1 MGMDAETGLNSL
13 VMLYIA
19 AFSLSIF
26 FGAIARKTLFCPL
39 GGIAD
44 MVQNGNS
51 GRFYMYIFAIGV
63 AILGAT
69 ALEALGV
76 LSFDGT
82 KPPYRMPQFR
92 WAGYILG
99 GFLFGVG
106 MTMSRGCGMKNMLN
120 IGSGDLRAFVAIAGM
135 AIAGYTLLYVEGVM
149 DTLFG
154 WVNTL
159 SPNFS
164 DFEIAHQDLGSIAGH
179 FFGGEVATW
188 RLLMGLLLAGLFI
201 AAAFRSTYFR
211 ARPANIIGGF
221 LVGSIIIAAYY
232 LSGGALGEAA
242 GEISEFMDEPQ
253 FGLGMQSYTFIR
265 PMGDTVQVL
274 SSPFLYLITL
284 GLVMFVGVGIGS
296 LLYSVVSGSFKFQGI
311 PMATSPRYFVGGL
324 LVGTGGILGMGC
336 TLGQGLAG
344 TSTLA
349 LGSFVDLIALI
360 VGAYVG
366 IKLQPSFMDDHD
378 VPN

>member
-1 MGMDAETGLNSL
+1 
-13 VMLYIA
+13 MLYIA

-44 MVQNGNS
+44 VMQNGNS

-69 ALEALGV
+69 LLEALGF
-76 LSFDGT
+76 LSFDST

-92 WAGYILG
+92 WAGYALG

-120 IGSGDLRAFVAIAGM
+120 LGSGDLRALIAVSGM
-135 AIAGYTLLYVEGVM
+135 AIAGYSLLYIDGVM
-149 DTLFG
+149 DTLFS
-154 WVNTL
+154 WVNAL
-159 SPNFS
+159 SPNLS
-164 DFEIAHQDLGSIAGH
+164 DIGIAHQDLGSFAGH
-179 FFGGEVATW
+179 LLGGEVTTW
-188 RLLMGLLLAGLFI
+188 RVSLGLLLALLFI
-201 AAAFRSTYFR
+201 AAAFRSRYFR
-211 ARPANIIGGF
+211 ARTANIIGGL
-221 LVGSIIIAAYY
+221 LVGMVIIAAYY
-232 LSGGALGEAA
+232 LSGGPLGEAA
-242 GEISEFMDEPQ
+242 GEVSDFMDEPQ
-253 FGLGMQSYTFIR
+253 YGLGMQSYTFIR
-265 PMGDTVQVL
+265 PMGDTLQVL

-284 GLVMFVGVGIGS
+284 GLVMFLGVGIGS
-296 LLYSVVSGSFKFQGI
+296 LLYSVFSGSFKFQGI
-311 PMATSPRYFVGGL
+311 QIANSPRYFIGGI

-349 LGSFVDLIALI
+349 LGSFIDLIALMI
-360 VGAYVG
+360 GAYVG
-366 IKLQPSFMDDHD
+366 IKLQPNFMDDHH
-378 VPN
+378 VPQ